1 MVEDPGLVL
10 TLALVL
16 WRMNGR
22 HGQVFPGWVANDRNV
37 VPISPDLGLYQG
49 LSQLQVLS
57 WSLSEDE
64 DKAARIHLLEKN
76 FEALG
81 DSLLLISS
89 SRVPF
94 KMRECQY
101 A

>member
-1 MVEDPGLVL
+1 M
-10 TLALVL
+10 AK
-16 WRMNGR
+16 
-22 HGQVFPGWVANDRNV
+22 DRNV
-37 VPISPDLGLYQG
+37 VPILPDLGLYQG

-81 DSLLLISS
+81 DSLFLISS

-94 KMRECQY
+94 TMRERQY

>member
-1 MVEDPGLVL
+1 M
-10 TLALVL
+10 AK
-16 WRMNGR
+16 
-22 HGQVFPGWVANDRNV
+22 DRNV

-64 DKAARIHLLEKN
+64 DKAARIHILEKN

-81 DSLLLISS
+81 DSLFL
-89 SRVPF
+89 R
-94 KMRECQY
+94 
-101 A
+101 